1 MIIALAVIGAAI
13 IVASIISII
22 LCRSNIKERK
32 RLRRVEEKTAKW
44 VHSSVNSN
52 FTAVYVVR
60 RN

>member
-22 LCRSNIKERK
+22 LCRRNIKERK
-32 RLRRVEEKTAKW
+32 ENKRVEEKTAKW
-44 VHSSVNSN
+44 VHRSVNSN
-52 FTAVYVVR
+52 FTVYVVR

>member
-32 RLRRVEEKTAKW
+32 RLRRVEEKTAK
-44 VHSSVNSN
+44 
-52 FTAVYVVR
+52 
-60 RN
+60 